1 MVEMGSLVDVAVS
14 LGIVA
19 LGFVGAM
26 VVHHGMRMLGEM
38 ANRSRFRFDGVVVKV
53 LSRPLAILVA
63 LTGIVVGLRQLD
75 GAAAWL
81 DRWPGVEPML
91 LVVAGTWVLAG
102 LVREVVDVYGRP
114 FVESSESDFDD
125 RLLGIVDLAA
135 TLVIWIVGLLLA
147 LSVLGIQI
155 TPFLASLGVVGLAV
169 ALAVRTILS
178 NFFGGLVLTAD
189 RTIQPGHRVRVTD
202 WIGDVVEIG
211 RYKTTIRTRD
221 NLLVSLPND
230 VLMSETVVNY
240 NLPNALRRVEMHVGV
255 AYGADLE
262 RASAI
267 LLETVAEVP
276 GVVMDPEP
284 EVNVVELADSAVVL
298 EVLAWQD
305 RPTGARRTRDHVFR
319 QALRRFHEAGIE
331 VPFPQRD
338 VWMRSSNGSA
348 APADP
353 VASAGSTPANVTSED
368 GEAQEQAHHDDG

>member
-1 MVEMGSLVDVAVS
+1 MVETGTLLNVSLS
-14 LGIVA
+14 LGIVV
-19 LGFVGAM
+19 LGFVAAL
-26 VVHHGMRMLGEM
+26 VVHHGMRVLGEM
-38 ANRSRFRFDGVVVKV
+38 ARRSRFRFDGVVVKV

-63 LTGIVVGLRQLD
+63 LTGIVAGLRQLE
-75 GAAAWL
+75 GAALWL
-81 DRWPGVEPML
+81 DRWPGVEPAL

-102 LVREVVDVYGRP
+102 LVREVVEVYGRP
-114 FVESSESDFDD
+114 FVESTESDFDD

-135 TLVIWIVGLLLA
+135 ILVIWIVGLLLA

-155 TPFLASLGVVGLAV
+155 TPFLASLGVAGLAV

-202 WIGDVVEIG
+202 WVGDVVDIG

-240 NLPNALRRVEMHVGV
+240 NLPNSLRRVEMHVGV
-255 AYGADLE
+255 AYGSDLE
-262 RASAI
+262 EASNII
-267 LLETVAEVP
+267 LSILDDVP
-276 GVVMDPEP
+276 SVTQDPEP

-305 RPTGARRTRDHVFR
+305 RPTGARRTRDRVFR
-319 QALRRFHEAGIE
+319 ESLKRFADAGIE
-331 VPFPQRD
+331 VPFPQVD
-338 VWMRSSNGSA
+338 VWMRAPSDADASPSA
-348 APADP
+348 VPSPPATEH
-353 VASAGSTPANVTSED
+353 GETQED
-368 GEAQEQAHHDDG
+368 AHHQER